1 MRRFVQVLVLVA
13 LAAVGIA
20 AGAVLAPGGS
30 ASSSAAAATTTK
42 VTVTATE
49 FKFKLSRTNV
59 PTGTVIF
66 TVVNNG
72 KIAHDFKI
80 AGKKTPTLSPGK
92 SFKLTVSFTRSGNF
106 AYLCTLLGH
115 AKAGM
120 KGTLQVGTTPVTVT
134 ATEFKFKLSRLSV
147 PIGPVTFT
155 VTNKGKI
162 AHDFKILGK
171 KTPTLAPGKSFKLT
185 VRFTKKGRYPF
196 LCTLLGHAGAGM
208 KGTFSVAAP
217 PVTTPPPTTTTPTTT
232 TTPPP
237 PPTGT
242 VGTAVTT
249 VQVSMTDYAFTMS
262 QSTIPSGQV
271 TFVIKNNGSDV
282 HNFDISGV
290 KAGAILSAG
299 QSETWTVGL
308 PAKPQYPT
316 ICDVPFHVDR
326 GMSGVFTVTP

>member
-1 MRRFVQVLVLVA
+1 MRRFAQVFVLVA

-30 ASSSAAAATTTK
+30 ASPSAAVATTR

-59 PTGTVIF
+59 PVGTVIF
-66 TVVNNG
+66 TIVNKG
-72 KIAHDFKI
+72 KIGHDFKV
-80 AGKKTPTLSPGK
+80 AGKKTPTIAPGK
-92 SFKLTVSFTRSGNF
+92 SATLTVKFTKNGKF
-106 AYLCTLLGH
+106 PYLCTLLGH
-115 AKAGM
+115 ASAGM
-120 KGTLQVGTTPVTVT
+120 KGVLQVGGTPVTVT

-162 AHDFKILGK
+162 AHDFRILGK
-171 KTPTLAPGKSFKLT
+171 KTPTLSPGKSYKLT
-185 VRFTKKGRYPF
+185 VNFAKKGRYPF

-208 KGTFSVAAP
+208 RGTFSVASA

-242 VGTAVTT
+242 VGTATSTVT
-249 VQVSMTDYAFTMS
+249 VSMTDYAFTFS
-262 QSTIPSGQV
+262 QASVPSGQV
-271 TFVIKNNGSDV
+271 TFIIKNNGNDV
-282 HNFDISGV
+282 HNFDITGV
-290 KAGAILSAG
+290 KAGAILSPG

-308 PAKPQYPT
+308 PAKSPYT
-316 ICDVPFHVDR
+316 TVCDVPFHIDR
-326 GMSGVFTVTP
+326 GMTAAFTVTP